1 MPVGSFRRTVLFIPA
16 AAAFV
21 FLICFGEKASAAAQI
36 GINACLRSVIPSLF
50 PFLVLT
56 NLILRFEIP
65 KPLLSSLGVVFER
78 IFRIR
83 RTALP
88 AMLSGFVG
96 GYPLGAEAA
105 AACYRQGRCSKEE
118 AERLIIFTD
127 NCSPGF
133 VFGVAAKSLSGSVR
147 IALLLLLLQWS
158 ISVLIGILLGT
169 GHQPSESE
177 SADVGLVSQTLSS
190 AFTAAVRAGGRSV
203 LIICAYVIFFS
214 VFSAFLPES
223 ALIRG
228 IVEMTGGFLLLHGP
242 QSSVIAAFL
251 IGWGGLSV
259 AFQVFSALENTGI
272 SAIRYLPLRFLH
284 GAGMALCML
293 LYRFGIIY
301 LLIFW
306 LVLIAAVFFAKTG
319 RKGTVSE
326 I

>member
-1 MPVGSFRRTVLFIPA
+1 MPVDSLRKTVPFIPA

-21 FLICFGEKASAAAQI
+21 FLICFGERAAAAAQI
-36 GINACLRSVIPSLF
+36 GINACLKSVIPSLF

-56 NLILRFEIP
+56 NMILRFEIP

-105 AACYRQGRCSKEE
+105 AACYRQGKCSKEE
-118 AERLIIFTD
+118 AERLLVFSN

-133 VFGVAAKSLSGSVR
+133 VFGVAAGSLPGSAR
-147 IALLLLLLQWS
+147 TALLLIILQWA
-158 ISVLIGILLGT
+158 ISVLFGVLLGA
-169 GHQPSESE
+169 GHQPSKAEN
-177 SADVGLVSQTLSS
+177 ADDELASLPLSS
-190 AFTAAVRAGGRSV
+190 AFTAAVRAGARSV
-203 LIICAYVIFFS
+203 LMICAYVIFFS

-228 IVEMTGGFLLLHGP
+228 IVELTGGLLLLRGP
-242 QSSVIAAFL
+242 QAPLIAAFL

-259 AFQVFSALENTGI
+259 AFQVFSALEDTGI
-272 SAIRYLPLRFLH
+272 SAVGYLPLRFLH
-284 GAGMALCML
+284 GAAMALCVL
-293 LYRFGIIY
+293 LYQWGIEY
-301 LLIFW
+301 LLIFC
-306 LVLIAAVFFAKTG
+306 LVLVAAVFFVKTG